1 MKPLIALSLAL
12 AALMTPAHALDDAAT
27 GLAVTLPPAD
37 FTIEP
42 SAQPGGYAAS
52 FGINTVSGKPAL
64 VGGQYLC
71 DVGFEPNPQ
80 SAAFSQDVINAE
92 VEKPEWADMIASS
105 MGTFFRF
112 VDRQSF
118 TLAGASGVEFTA
130 IPKAPG
136 GEALRIVLSLLETP
150 HGRTTVSCA
159 TSLDQFDDALP
170 VFRAIRAG
178 VTPPA

>member
-1 MKPLIALSLAL
+1 MKPLIALSLAF
-12 AALMTPAHALDDAAT
+12 AVLMTPAHALEDTAT
-27 GLAVTLPPAD
+27 GLAVALPAAD
-37 FTIEP
+37 FTVEP
-42 SAQPGGYAAS
+42 SAQRGAYAAS
-52 FGINTVSGKPAL
+52 FGVNTVSGKPTL

-80 SAAFSQDVINAE
+80 SAAFSQSDINTE
-92 VEKPEWADMIASS
+92 VEKPEWADMIADS
-105 MGTFFRF
+105 MSAFFRF

-118 TLAGASGVEFTA
+118 SLAGASGVEFIA
-130 IPKAPG
+130 IPNASG
-136 GEALRIVLSLLETP
+136 GDALRIVVSMLETP

-159 TSLDQFDDALP
+159 TSTDQLDEALP